1 MQIKFPLMSKF
12 HDARLPLEGFFIII
26 GARFSACS
34 TGTNILEDTMELTA
48 YSLSMVFAG
57 IILTGIISWLW
68 WRSRLA
74 VLQSRNE
81 ANEADIVRLNADL
94 GAREAIVNELLAQKS
109 KFEGESQRIP
119 RLEMELDVSREE
131 NAKLREMIAS
141 NNKERE
147 STSEKLQWIDRAQEH
162 LRETF
167 QALSGQILAGNTDEF
182 MKRARETL
190 DSMLTQVR
198 GDWSTHKAEIKNL
211 VIPLETSLET
221 LGTHVREL
229 EKKRESSYG
238 ALSEQLAQLT
248 RSHSELQTTT
258 STLAQALKSH
268 TVRGKWGEMQLR
280 RIVEMAGMVEHV
292 DFIEQAATDEGR
304 PDMVIYL
311 PQEGILPVD
320 AKAPLDAYLEAIEA
334 ASEDVRRRKLA
345 DHVRAIKS
353 RITDLGKKS
362 YWQQFGGSLE
372 FVVMFIPNDACLN
385 AAFEQDP
392 GLLQYAME
400 SRILL
405 ATPTSLIGLLKTV
418 AYGWSQIH
426 ITENARNIA
435 LQGKEL
441 YSRLLKFFEHIFKTG
456 KALDGAV
463 KSYNDAVG
471 SLESRLLPA
480 AGKFKELVNASE
492 EIQEPEAIER
502 TARKP
507 VKKDDEDDGGDGMV
521 EL

>member
-1 MQIKFPLMSKF
+1 
-12 HDARLPLEGFFIII
+12 
-26 GARFSACS
+26 
-34 TGTNILEDTMELTA
+34 MELTV
-48 YSLSMVFAG
+48 YSIGIFFSG

-68 WRSRLA
+68 WRSRIV
-74 VLQSRNE
+74 VLQTRIGSMEVEISKFNIE
-81 ANEADIVRLNADL
+81 INCKD
-94 GAREAIVNELLAQKS
+94 AIFNDLLAQKA

-119 RLEMELDVSREE
+119 RIETELDIFREE
-131 NAKLREMIAS
+131 NAQLREAIAS
-141 NNKERE
+141 YKKERE
-147 STSEKLQWIDRAQEH
+147 STNEKLQWLDRAQEH
-162 LRETF
+162 LRDTF

-190 DSMLTQVR
+190 DSMLSQVR
-198 GDWSTHKAEIKNL
+198 SDWSTHKAEIKNL
-211 VIPLETSLET
+211 VSPLEMTLET

-229 EKKRESSYG
+229 ENKRESSYG
-238 ALSEQLAQLT
+238 ALSEQLVQLT
-248 RSHSELQTTT
+248 RSHSELQVTT

-268 TVRGKWGEMQLR
+268 TVRGKWGEVQLR

-292 DFIEQAATDEGR
+292 DFIEQAATEEGR

-320 AKAPLDAYLEAIEA
+320 AKAPLDSYLEAIEA
-334 ASEDVRRRKLA
+334 TSDEIRSRKLA

-353 RITDLGKKS
+353 RITELAKKS

-441 YSRLLKFFEHIFKTG
+441 YSRLLKFFDHIFKTG
-456 KALDGAV
+456 RALDGAV

-480 AGKFKELVNASE
+480 AGKFKDLVNATE

-507 VKKDDEDDGGDGMV
+507 VKKDDDDEGNGIV